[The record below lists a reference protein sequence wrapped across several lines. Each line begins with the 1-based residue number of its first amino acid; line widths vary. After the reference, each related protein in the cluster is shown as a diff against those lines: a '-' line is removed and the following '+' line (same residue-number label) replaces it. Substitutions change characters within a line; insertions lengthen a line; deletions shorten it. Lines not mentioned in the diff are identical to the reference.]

1 VDRKHTQSEV
11 RKRDIEIDP
20 DEKPMSDI
28 KIISPPGPKIKTVV
42 PGYHRDDKMVK
53 HPDMGRDLRKEQ
65 VIKKKRTLAKG
76 GSVKSPAS
84 KRADGIAVKGKTKGR
99 FV

>member
-1 VDRKHTQSEV
+1 MAKKHTQSEV

-28 KIISPPGPKIKTVV
+28 KIIPPPGPKIKTVV

-65 VIKKKRTLAKG
+65 VIKKKHTLAKG
-76 GSVKSPAS
+76 GMVSAS
-84 KRADGIAVKGKTKGR
+84 KRADGCAVKGKTRGKM
-99 FV
+99 V